1 MDAALQLFAFN
12 MSTKSSDISD
22 LQKKLENLGTCMQ
35 DLEEGLDS
43 LFRRLI
49 KIRVALPDRKSVV

>member
-43 LFRRLI
+43 LFRCLI
-49 KIRVALPDRKSVV
+49 KIRVALHNILNH